1 MFNSLLTLDESTL
14 FFWTLSDSSS
24 SNKRK
29 SEGEEINNWAA
40 KVPRNAAPSSHTRS
54 NATVPSISR
63 RSVPSLTSGTSRSHS
78 SRSSKAHSSRTDNVK
93 IANRDTVDLVSAQA
107 AAKTIAVTS
116 DGGLLD
122 NDEINGEEW
131 LAAVNSPL
139 KGKKRVTSDVS
150 PLWVMCWVVIIIT
163 DTAIQQLIVQKPEET
178 KKPRYEELP
187 EHIEPKW
194 FRQTFV
200 STYMVFVGQT
210 ADPWDVPVKRAV
222 EVMQKI
228 WDSTT
233 SRTYKITCSGPV
245 YQKVRTWFCSWQY

>member
-1 MFNSLLTLDESTL
+1 MFNSLLTLDKSTL
-14 FFWTLSDSSS
+14 FFWTLSNSLLLQ
-24 SNKRK
+24 KRK
-29 SEGEEINNWAA
+29 SEGEDINNWAE
-40 KVPRNAAPSSHTRS
+40 KVPHNVAPSSHTCS
-54 NATVPSISR
+54 NATVPSISCL
-63 RSVPSLTSGTSRSHS
+63 SVLSLTSGTSRSHS

-93 IANRDTVDLVSAQA
+93 IANRDTVDLVSTQA
-107 AAKTIAVTS
+107 AAKMIAVTS
-116 DGGLLD
+116 DGGLLN

-139 KGKKRVTSDVS
+139 KGKKWVTSDVS

-163 DTAIQQLIVQKPEET
+163 DTAIQQLIVQKPKET

-187 EHIEPKW
+187 EHIKLKW
-194 FRQTFV
+194 FWQMFV

-210 ADPWDVPVKRAV
+210 TDPWDVPVKWAV

-233 SRTYKITCSGPV
+233 LHTYKITCSGLV